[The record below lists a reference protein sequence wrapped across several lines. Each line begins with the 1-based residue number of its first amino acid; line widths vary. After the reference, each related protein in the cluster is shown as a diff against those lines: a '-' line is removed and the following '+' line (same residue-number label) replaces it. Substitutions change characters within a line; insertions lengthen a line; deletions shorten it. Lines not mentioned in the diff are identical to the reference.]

1 MAQIRLTIG
10 DIAVTNESLTS
21 TVNFDTNSY
30 QVCLVSLSFQKKMY
44 QPTEIKAELQF
55 FMTSKW
61 VSIGRTD
68 IEETFKLKNAILE
81 VVEPKT
87 SNSSDDDKY
96 TVLDT
101 IGKDFYVHDVR
112 PHYQPECMYVSL
124 KIYSL
129 DKLLTLNKECN
140 TYVGKKLS
148 SILASVL
155 GNYKVPY
162 ETSSTLSYDNSGMQV
177 LQVDASGSDSDDNKD
192 KKEHKFPYLIQ
203 YNESFYDLLKR
214 TTNRWGEF
222 LYWENGTLTIGY
234 DDSKPIKVDTT
245 KFTDIYYFDLDS
257 VALDLPE
264 AGSYDY
270 AAAYDENVG
279 NKPIKKDPYQVY
291 GKLFKFN
298 GQLDKYA
305 FSVASRFFQNE
316 ESVTAWAVGLLVDDL
331 WDLMSETTYVNSD
344 NSDFNDAYFNGQSE
358 DDQYNTDTNEL
369 NLYTEYGSKY
379 DKDTSY
385 YSEILGYETAAG
397 KNAIRIKYDTT
408 WPEMKLGD
416 VITVKDDKFIVVE
429 VLGVS
434 PKELRILD
442 NSKVLVYP
450 SQTITFEIVATA
462 INKTDNK
469 YYPATLPTGHVRR
482 SGPQVATIVDMDDP
496 LKANRVRVVYDWQ
509 GENASESDYSPW
521 LLYAAGSHG
530 SPRAGRHL
538 NGTKVLVG
546 FANDNIERPYVLG
559 NIQEADTFVELKDVS
574 LETPGKRKFQ
584 MWDHVGG
591 VQKFVSG
598 TFAPIVSTISD
609 FSPTVDYLSLGDGGL
624 QYAGGFC
631 ITDRL
636 GLYNIS
642 GSTEEREVKISSA
655 WGDVKIS
662 AFTGISIS
670 APNGDVKI
678 KGKNVEISAGNN
690 LTLTSGKNVGYH
702 TAWGKGE
709 DPSVSSI
716 LSDVVCK
723 LIEKIGEKVQLIDL
737 SFIRDTLE
745 VVFRPH
751 EGSLTLKSNRYMKL
765 ETGSNEC
772 DYPVAAYNK
781 AFRQKIVDEEA
792 NAALLSSIGSSSYLG
807 STDGDFDLTM
817 IRSLIWIIQKL
828 NGIATTW
835 ANDYQRLYD
844 KSVRLKTQFDE
855 AVKDLR
861 NYSNDEDYQSSVVCK
876 TYDDLKD
883 SLWSTDST
891 DDWTEDDLGFK
902 DNVKVDG
909 DATEIVSR
917 DCRNRFRFLYFL
929 PTQKQDKET
938 VASWGLQRRK
948 KCRKKILNI
957 ANNLK
962 KTIRD
967 LRAVEWSE
975 VDLSEQ
981 FSTVMGHYL
990 PFPDNFMGTLKD
1002 ALSMDNCSDVPVLH
1016 AEEDRKNLDK
1026 MIGDSVD
1033 VEAWK
1038 KYIPRMVVVKFLE
1051 SLGFTD
1057 DLRREIVD
1065 PDDPDNTIKVKDPD
1079 FSKVSMNEDKSLAND
1094 EYWRKYVQSLSGLPI
1109 IKKSES
1115 SLLTAVANSATEA
1128 LAGAISLDEAWGFVE
1143 NFSWSDGKK
1152 GGVLFGYKG
1161 DTYELKGKEV
1171 EKVETIEPSV
1181 KSISENSGDIDEWDK
1196 KRLVEFMAHLRYELG
1211 KI

>member
-21 TVNFDTNSY
+21 TVKFDKNSY

-148 SILASVL
+148 SILGSVL

-331 WDLMSETTYVNSD
+331 YDMIAESKYVKSD
-344 NSDFNDAYFNGQSE
+344 NKDFKDNYFDSNYDTE
-358 DDQYNTDTNEL
+358 QYNDNEDEL
-369 NLYTEYGSKY
+369 NLYSEYGSKY

-655 WGDVKIS
+655 WGDVKVS

-835 ANDYQRLYD
+835 LSDYRREYD
-844 KSVRLKTQFDE
+844 KLVRLKCKLDD
-855 AVKDLR
+855 AIRDLKK
-861 NYSNDEDYQSSVVCK
+861 YSSDDDFQSSDVCK
-876 TYDDLKD
+876 TYDDLKASFWD
-883 SLWSTDST
+883 TDST
-891 DDWTEDDLGFK
+891 DDWTDDDLGFT
-902 DNVKVDG
+902 DNVKVEG
-909 DATEIVSR
+909 DATEIVPTN
-917 DCRNRFRFLYFL
+917 CRNRIRFYA
-929 PTQKQDKET
+929 PANKQSKDA
-938 VASWGLQRRK
+938 VASWGILQRK
-948 KCRKKILNI
+948 KCRKKVVDT
-957 ANNLK
+957 ANSLRK
-962 KTIRD
+962 AIRD

-1002 ALSMDNCSDVPVLH
+1002 ALSKDNCSDVPVLH
-1016 AEEDRKNLDK
+1016 AEEDKKKLDNK
-1026 MIGDSVD
+1026 LEDCVEI
-1033 VEAWK
+1033 EAWE
-1038 KYIPRMVVVKFLE
+1038 KYMPRMVVVKFLE